1 MQTIRPEEG
10 VFDNVSHILY
20 NYTRLNKGESI
31 MKSKRHALI
40 LDIIANNEIETQE
53 ELAQQLEQNGIRVTQ
68 ATISRDIKELML
80 IKVASAGGGYKYA
93 AADSSPKHAM
103 DRHMRI
109 FSDTVLSINNAGNL
123 IVLKT
128 ISASAQAA
136 AETLDNLNWP
146 EIVGTIAGDNTV
158 LAIVKN
164 IEDVSDVMKRL
175 SALIG

>member
-1 MQTIRPEEG
+1 MKNERH
-10 VFDNVSHILY
+10 SAIL
-20 NYTRLNKGESI
+20 E
-31 MKSKRHALI
+31 LI
-40 LDIIANNEIETQE
+40 SERRISTQD
-53 ELAQQLEQNGIRVTQ
+53 ELAAALKESGFPVTQ